1 MDQDA
6 TCHGGISQ
14 PGDFVLDGD
23 PVPRSKTGTTAEFSA
38 HIYCGQMAGTIKM
51 PLGREVS
58 LSPSDIVLDGDPVPP
73 PQKGAKPSSF
83 RPISVVAKW
92 LDGSRCHLVGR

>member
-6 TCHGGISQ
+6 TCHGGMSQ

-23 PVPRSKTGTTAEFSA
+23 PVPPPQTGTTAEFSA
-38 HIYCGQMAGTIKM
+38 HISCGEMARWIKM

-58 LSPSDIVLDGDPVPP
+58 LSPSDIVLDGDSVPP
-73 PQKGAKPSSF
+73 TPKRVTCS
-83 RPISVVAKW
+83 
-92 LDGSRCHLVGR
+92 